1 MSQLTHIPCCAHI
14 LNLIGY
20 LTHLKIHEISSPYKI
35 LLYTEPI
42 GILEAINFCLQNK
55 RELNVITIY
64 LNFISIYAKEFVQDL
79 DFFQQSKKSIFPFV
93 KSWLQQFTSY
103 IEANKNTNN
112 FGPLLYLEIFYIR
125 EDLIKDLKFNPEEF
139 YLIFQEAFEV
149 AYEKFKL
156 HIPNYP
162 AHSLFYAS
170 QRYHTKDIR
179 RYNIIKEFD
188 NPSDEWGIYCGLD
201 NEIINE
207 IELDQ
212 YWLSKETQ
220 LPILYK
226 IAFDYI
232 WLPVS
237 SCSVERSFSMYNS
250 LLDSDRQ
257 NLSLDSL
264 KRLNILLQEWGIYC
278 GLDNEII
285 NEIELDQYW
294 LSKETQLPILYKIAF
309 DYIWLPVSS
318 CSVER
323 SFSMYNSLLD
333 SDRQNLSLDSLKRLN
348 MLYFN
353 GF

>member
-1 MSQLTHIPCCAHI
+1 MQTL
-14 LNLIGY
+14 
-20 LTHLKIHEISSPYKI
+20 
-35 LLYTEPI
+35 
-42 GILEAINFCLQNK
+42 
-55 RELNVITIY
+55 
-64 LNFISIYAKEFVQDL
+64 
-79 DFFQQSKKSIFPFV
+79 
-93 KSWLQQFTSY
+93 
-103 IEANKNTNN
+103 
-112 FGPLLYLEIFYIR
+112 

-139 YLIFQEAFEV
+139 YLIFREAFEV
-149 AYEKFKL
+149 TYEKFKF
-156 HIPNYP
+156 HIPNHP
-162 AHSLFYAS
+162 ARSLFYAS
-170 QRYHTKDIR
+170 QVFDPKFIHIRDITRKDIR

-188 NPSDEWGIYCGLD
+188 NPSDGLLQEWEIYCGLN

-237 SCSVERSFSMYNS
+237 SCSVEQNFSMYNS

-264 KRLNILLQEWGIYC
+264 KRLNIDITRKDIRRYNIIKEFDNPSDGLLQEWEIYC
-278 GLDNEII
+278 GLNNEII

-318 CSVER
+318 CSVEQN
-323 SFSMYNSLLD
+323 FSMYNSLLD

>member
-1 MSQLTHIPCCAHI
+1 MEKIKEVFVYSPARQRR
-14 LNLIGY
+14 Y
-20 LTHLKIHEISSPYKI
+20 LTHLKMHGISSPCKI
-35 LLYTEPI
+35 PLYNRTRWNSWFRMVFYAKDHIIYWPAFFKEEAENDKRHNN
-42 GILEAINFCLQNK
+42 LEAINFCLQNE
-55 RELNVITIY
+55 RELSVITIY

-79 DFFQQSKKSIFPFV
+79 DFFQQSKKPIFPFV
-93 KSWLQQFTSY
+93 ESRLQQLTSY
-103 IEANKNTNN
+103 IEANRNANN
-112 FGPLLYLEIFYIR
+112 FGPLL
-125 EDLIKDLKFNPEEF
+125 EDLIKDLKFDPEEF
-139 YLIFQEAFEV
+139 YLIFQEAFGV

-156 HIPNYP
+156 HIPNHP
-162 AHSLFYAS
+162 ARSLFYAS
-170 QRYHTKDIR
+170 QVFDPKFIHIRDITRKDIR

-188 NPSDEWGIYCGLD
+188 NPSDG
-201 NEIINE
+201 
-207 IELDQ
+207 
-212 YWLSKETQ
+212 
-220 LPILYK
+220 
-226 IAFDYI
+226 
-232 WLPVS
+232 
-237 SCSVERSFSMYNS
+237 
-250 LLDSDRQ
+250 
-257 NLSLDSL
+257 
-264 KRLNILLQEWGIYC
+264 LLQEWGIYC